1 MNGILGIFWLIQED
15 STRVI
20 LLISKNQGMELK
32 YLQMEMFMKDCLNK
46 TYPMVKEST
55 VGKTKLPIKVILHMD
70 YETGKESWRQLITLS
85 IKDHL
90 LMKNLKGIA

>member
-1 MNGILGIFWLIQED
+1 
-15 STRVI
+15 
-20 LLISKNQGMELK
+20 MELK

-70 YETGKESWRQLITLS
+70 YETGKES
-85 IKDHL
+85 
-90 LMKNLKGIA
+90 